1 MLINEKIAHVKS
13 LTNTMLC
20 VGLDTELQKLPRG
33 IQRTHQGIVEFN
45 KHIIS
50 ATKDLCSSYKIN
62 FAFYEQYGSHGF
74 DMIEQTLSA
83 IPSTH
88 ITIADAKRGD
98 IGNTSSAYANAIL
111 SEMGFDCIT
120 VSPYMGSDSVE
131 PFLDFDN
138 KLVFVLALTSNPG
151 SADFQHLM
159 IDGVPLYHHVITRS
173 QSWQRK
179 GELGYVVGA
188 THPEQLGQ
196 IRSLVPTAP
205 LLIPGVGT
213 QGGDP
218 SIIREMNAGGTAFV
232 NASRA
237 IIYASTCDD
246 FAVSA
251 RTKAEE
257 LSLALAILPIP
268 V

>member
-1 MLINEKIAHVKS
+1 MLINEKIANAQT

-20 VGLDTELQKLPRG
+20 VGLDTELAKLPKG
-33 IQRTHQGIVEFN
+33 IMRNHQGIVEFN

-74 DMIEQTLSA
+74 DIIEQTLA
-83 IPSTH
+83 DIPSTH
-88 ITIADAKRGD
+88 VTIADAKRGD
-98 IGNTSSAYANAIL
+98 IGNTSTAYANAIL
-111 SEMGFDCIT
+111 IEMGFDCIT
-120 VSPYMGSDSVE
+120 VSPYMGSDSIE
-131 PFLDFDN
+131 PFLDYDN

-159 IDGVPLYHHVITRS
+159 IDDIPLYQHVITRS
-173 QSWQRK
+173 QTWKRK

-188 THPEQLGQ
+188 THPEQLSH
-196 IRSLVPTAP
+196 IRSIVPNAP
-205 LLIPGVGT
+205 LLIPGVGA

-218 SIIREMNAGGTAFV
+218 NVIREMNNGGVAFV

-237 IIYASTCDD
+237 IIYASSCDD

-257 LSLALAILPIP
+257 LSLLLSINPISI
-268 V
+268 